1 MADDKDLRNALDAVN
16 AGRKWT
22 LLGMAA
28 LFFAITITLG
38 FVFAMLIPALQPP
51 GVPQEIA
58 IEPAAG
64 APSIASN
71 RLMPSKVL
79 VPRPISS
86 IRIKLLAEILLRMIA
101 VSFIST
107 MNVDSPDEI
116 LSDAPTRVNN
126 LSMIPSFAAFA
137 GI

>member
-38 FVFAMLIPALQPP
+38 FVFAMLVPALQPP

-79 VPRPISS
+79 WVSAAFQ
-86 IRIKLLAEILLRMIA
+86 LFFVACGTIA
-101 VSFIST
+101 VMLHVSKMTRAILRAIEST
-107 MNVDSPDEI
+107 
-116 LSDAPTRVNN
+116 RR
-126 LSMIPSFAAFA
+126 
-137 GI
+137 